1 MFSSTYSRTER
12 RRGSRPKARTT
23 ECLYYSGHIFNA
35 SLIIYISL
43 SLSLF
48 LSPCLLS
55 VSPRVRF
62 PSVCVYTRVT
72 VTSLPQTYEHCRRRL
87 RMFFVSLSLFL
98 SLSPFPFYSLLLSLS
113 FPPRSYTF
121 AFARI
126 FESPAVFTIDS
137 TSTVLGDARQI
148 VNM

>member
-1 MFSSTYSRTER
+1 MFNNAPTCARAYLRACFRVRTRERSDVVAVGQKRVQPNVSTIA
-12 RRGSRPKARTT
+12 G
-23 ECLYYSGHIFNA
+23 IFLTLL
-35 SLIIYISL
+35 SLCISL

-87 RMFFVSLSLFL
+87 RMFFVSLSL
-98 SLSPFPFYSLLLSLS
+98 SLSVSFSLLLSPSLS
-113 FPPRSYTF
+113 LFPSKKLHVCVRSY
-121 AFARI
+121 
-126 FESPAVFTIDS
+126 
-137 TSTVLGDARQI
+137 L
-148 VNM
+148 